1 MFNIVTIRFMQN
13 ASTQKYGEWKIGEK
27 YFHIIIARFRLH
39 LTREIECFVSNW
51 IFCVGYVWATSIV
64 WEQLLDQIT
73 YDKHM
78 THYFQQKIRKI
89 PSFFSIQHYCCWFN
103 SNWIGFC
110 FTFLKPP
117 TSQSFNINFAGFPF
131 TNSLQFIV
139 QQQLRLRFQFQI
151 LFCSFL
157 ILVLLLLLSVYFEVI
172 SAQIPKTNCRFTF
185 NCSLESNRFS
195 PSNGQLKR
203 ASFFLSLSIL
213 CK

>member
-89 PSFFSIQHYCCWFN
+89 PSFFRFNTIVVDSTVIELGFVSLFSSHQHHNHLTSI
-103 SNWIGFC
+103 SLV
-110 FTFLKPP
+110 FL
-117 TSQSFNINFAGFPF
+117 
-131 TNSLQFIV
+131 L
-139 QQQLRLRFQFQI
+139 QI
-151 LFCSFL
+151 LFSSLYSNNYDYVSNFKFSF
-157 ILVLLLLLSVYFEVI
+157 VLS
-172 SAQIPKTNCRFTF
+172 
-185 NCSLESNRFS
+185 
-195 PSNGQLKR
+195 
-203 ASFFLSLSIL
+203 SF
-213 CK
+213 